1 MPASNDS
8 VARLINGIDKF
19 IEGDTEEASVGSKGC
34 FTIPC
39 FSRWV
44 MDTHSGKLGWW
55 FQIKYFLFASLGEM
69 IPILTNRWRRYFSN
83 WWTPTTKGKDGRWC
97 WFSGTCVAANSLACH
112 RGTIDARTT
121 AGNADGKSLH
131 LTYIYVIPSC
141 MDIIFIE
148 SNRELWASARNL
160 HK

>member
-1 MPASNDS
+1 MILLPGSS
-8 VARLINGIDKF
+8 TVLTSSLRVTLRRLLWVLRDVLQSLVSPG
-19 IEGDTEEASVGSKGC
+19 
-34 FTIPC
+34 
-39 FSRWV
+39 WV

-55 FQIKYFLFASLGEM
+55 FQIKYFFFASLGEM